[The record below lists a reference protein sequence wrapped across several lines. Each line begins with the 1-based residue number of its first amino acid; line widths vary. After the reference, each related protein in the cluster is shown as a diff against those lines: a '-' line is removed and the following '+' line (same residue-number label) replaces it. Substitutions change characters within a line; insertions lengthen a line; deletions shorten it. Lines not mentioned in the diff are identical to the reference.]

1 MHHLKRIN
9 EHQTGF
15 TYTLL
20 EIQSQALAYASASKA
35 GPSTRLELYSEPLL
49 RIMQRSGLWLCQ
61 VSLTGCEHALVV
73 QSN

>member
-35 GPSTRLELYSEPLL
+35 GPSTRLEPLL